1 MVSTSSCRVTIGL
14 PVYNGARYLAETLDS
29 WLGQDYADFEMVVS
43 DNASAD
49 ETPAILADYQK
60 RDSRIRMI
68 RRESK
73 LPQRRTSTGSC
84 TRSADP
90 TLRGRPA
97 TTCES
102 LLFCGS
108 SSPSSTN
115 TQTWPWPTPSASS

>member
-1 MVSTSSCRVTIGL
+1 MVSTSSRRVTIGL

-68 RRESK
+68 RRESTVAAAENFNGLVHEVSRPYFAWSACDDLREPSFLRK
-73 LPQRRTSTGSC
+73 LVTVLDQHPDVAAR
-84 TRSADP
+84 
-90 TLRGRPA
+90 
-97 TTCES
+97 
-102 LLFCGS
+102 
-108 SSPSSTN
+108 
-115 TQTWPWPTPSASS
+115 